1 MSGSPLLRIQLLG
14 TPRATIG
21 SQSFPLSSV
30 LLRLAASHPQDVRRE
45 ELLESLYPEVDAT
58 TARNRLRVALARLRQ
73 RIELVETPDD
83 RIGLSPETVKVDL
96 HDARQAAHAASLEPE
111 VQSELST
118 LRSLMPAFSQVL
130 FPHAESDWQMVAQTE
145 WSETALLSLE
155 RLADL
160 AEQTGDYST
169 AAAASEAILTH
180 TPYGESAWR
189 RYLSAMSRAGRAQ
202 DAELNLAASRR
213 RARKEGVSFPDSLA
227 EWIPSEDSPS
237 LLGPDLTPGENQVLE
252 RFFRRALVN
261 DPELVINMLGSPS
274 FRPEVMR
281 APRAVLPLLR
291 EALNF
296 PTPPSQARERVQ
308 VRIITALSSL
318 DDHEAVIQESKT
330 FLAQPIA
337 PARRRIALMD
347 ASFAHAM
354 TGQLDLAIRQIEEA
368 ASLVEGEWAEY
379 DAAECR
385 AQRATY
391 LMLAGDLNVA
401 ESEYRACLKFF
412 DQNSREGSE
421 PSLLSIRGNLGLCLA
436 HRDQWADAEECLVS
450 VSEAASALRIDR
462 VKGIYLP
469 VLGWVQSQ
477 IGTPSGS
484 RLAEGIKLAFHI
496 SPRRAILAA
505 AYAGL
510 ALRSNSHSEGNRV
523 IAESAS
529 FRAESNVP
537 LHALERSIWPDG
549 VEGVEPPTR
558 SLVDS
563 VRSVLRVVSQLAEP

>member
-1 MSGSPLLRIQLLG
+1 MFSYGFSN
-14 TPRATIG
+14 
-21 SQSFPLSSV
+21 V
-30 LLRLAASHPQDVRRE
+30 LLRLAASHPQSVRRDQ
-45 ELLESLYPEVDAT
+45 LLESLYPEVDAT

-73 RIELVETPDD
+73 RIELVEAPDD
-83 RIGLSPETVKVDL
+83 RIGLFPETVKADI
-96 HDARQAAHAASLEPE
+96 HDARQAAHVASLEPE
-111 VQSELST
+111 VQSELTT
-118 LRSLMPAFSQVL
+118 LRSLLPAFSQVL
-130 FPHAESDWQMVAQTE
+130 FPHADSEWQLVAQTE

-160 AEQTGDYST
+160 AEETGDYST
-169 AAAASEAILTH
+169 AAAASEAMLTH
-180 TPYGESAWR
+180 TPYGELATPYGELAWR

-227 EWIPSEDSPS
+227 EWIPSEDLTS

-261 DPELVINMLGSPS
+261 DPELVIHMLGSPS

-291 EALNF
+291 EALSF

-347 ASFAHAM
+347 TSFALAM
-354 TGQLDLAIRQIEEA
+354 TGQLGLAIRQIEEA

-379 DAAECR
+379 DATECR

-391 LMLAGDLNVA
+391 LMLAGDLTVA

-412 DQNSREGSE
+412 DQNSREGTE

-436 HRDQWADAEECLVS
+436 HREQWADAEEWQWADAEECLVS
-450 VSEAASALRIDR
+450 VSEAARALRIDR

-469 VLGWVQSQ
+469 VLGWVQSLSWVGCKAKPEFQ
-477 IGTPSGS
+477 RAQS
-484 RLAEGIKLAFHI
+484 
-496 SPRRAILAA
+496 SPRA
-505 AYAGL
+505 
-510 ALRSNSHSEGNRV
+510 
-523 IAESAS
+523 
-529 FRAESNVP
+529 
-537 LHALERSIWPDG
+537 
-549 VEGVEPPTR
+549 
-558 SLVDS
+558 
-563 VRSVLRVVSQLAEP
+563 